1 MSTDTF
7 NRLMSH
13 SITLVRQKRDY
24 TGSLTDDVAYTDEK
38 AFVQYGAKRMVNTEG
53 EEITAT
59 AIVFLPA
66 DSNFDPG
73 HFLWR
78 IEHGNRKM
86 KLAAPEVIDDPRTGA
101 THHYEL
107 GVI

>member
-1 MSTDTF
+1 MSTNF
-7 NRLMSH
+7 EQLMTH
-13 SITLVRQKRDY
+13 KIDLIKQDEDY
-24 TGSLTDDVAYTDEK
+24 TGSLTDDQTFSDER
-38 AFVQYGAKRMVNTEG
+38 AFVQYGAERMTDTEG

-66 DSNFDPG
+66 DSNYDAD

-78 IEHGNRKM
+78 IEHGNRNLKV
-86 KLAAPEVIDDPRTGA
+86 ASPEVIDDPRTGD

-107 GVI
+107 GCV

>member
-1 MSTDTF
+1 MYINAF

-13 SITLVRQKRDY
+13 EITLVRQERDY
-24 TGSLTDDVAYTDEK
+24 TGSLTDTETLQERG
-38 AFVQYGAKRMVNTEG
+38 FVQYGAKRMINTEG

-66 DSNFDPG
+66 SSNFDPG

-78 IEHGNRKM
+78 VEHGSRKM
-86 KLAAPEVIDDPRTGA
+86 KLASPEVIDDSRTGE